1 MGQGQA
7 GQSSQVERTYPE
19 ELFSIAMAVL
29 ATIFGPL
36 FIWFT
41 GSDAWVDPQRT
52 GHLWWTV
59 PVWIGLFYL
68 IIQMVFLLQSASQI
82 RALGVL
88 DSVVSIFPLV
98 AGLVLLAL
106 SVLDSSKF
114 HFTNYQHNAI
124 SVLIVV
130 SAAEFL
136 LTIWIR
142 FVVNRRTIGLGGGN

>member
-1 MGQGQA
+1 MGQQSA
-7 GQSSQVERTYPE
+7 GQVERTYPE
-19 ELFSIAMAVL
+19 ELFSIAMAVF
-29 ATIFGPL
+29 ATIAAPL

-41 GSDAWVDPQRT
+41 GNEAWVDPQKT

-68 IIQMVFLLQSASQI
+68 IIQMIFLLQSASQI

-88 DSVVSIFPLV
+88 DSVVAIFPLV

-106 SVLDSSKF
+106 NVVDASKF
-114 HFTNYQHNAI
+114 HFTTYQHNSI